1 MKKPLI
7 LITNDDGINAKG
19 LYSLVEVSK
28 EFGEIV
34 VVAPNKP
41 QSGMGHAI
49 TINNP
54 LRLYKSTVFDGIEAY
69 SSSGTPVD
77 CVKLGLFEVL
87 KRKPDFIFSG
97 INHGENTST
106 NVLYSGTMAA
116 AIEGSMEGITSI
128 GFSLADFNP
137 EADFNPS
144 KAIIKDLLTKLLVK
158 KIPSN
163 ICLNVNIPK
172 TSLNKI
178 KGFKVCNQARA
189 FWDDRFEKRMD
200 QFGKPYY
207 WLTGDFSSSDVEPS
221 MDLFAIKNNYVSIV
235 PTQYDMTSY
244 QSMEL
249 IKKWGL

>member
-19 LYSLVEVSK
+19 LYSLIEVSK

-54 LRLYKSTVFDGIEAY
+54 LRLYKSTFFDGVEAY
-69 SSSGTPVD
+69 SSTGTPVD

-87 KRKPDFIFSG
+87 KRKPDYIFSG

-116 AIEGSMEGITSI
+116 AIEGSMEGIASI

-137 EADFNPS
+137 EANFNPS
-144 KAIIKDLLTKLLVK
+144 KSIIKDLLSKLLVK

-163 ICLNVNIPK
+163 ICLNVNIPNI
-172 TSLNKI
+172 SLNKI
-178 KGFKVCNQARA
+178 KGFKICNQANA
-189 FWDDRFEKRMD
+189 FWDDRFEKRID

-207 WLTGDFSSSDVEPS
+207 WLTGDFSSSGVEPT

-249 IKKWGL
+249 IKKWDL